1 MTTFIQQLING
12 LMLGSVYALLALGY
26 TMVYGIIKLINFAH
40 GDIYMLGAYFGYFFI
55 KVLHLNFFIALILA
69 MAVSAIIGVV
79 IEYIA
84 YRPLRHS
91 PRIAVLIFRHLFF
104 ARKWHDLF
112 IWVRSTFISTGD

>member
-1 MTTFIQQLING
+1 
-12 LMLGSVYALLALGY
+12 
-26 TMVYGIIKLINFAH
+26 
-40 GDIYMLGAYFGYFFI
+40 
-55 KVLHLNFFIALILA
+55 

-91 PRIAVLIFRHLFF
+91 PRIAVLISALGISF

-112 IWVRSTFISTGD
+112 VWVRSTFISTGD